1 MSNKFLYKKT
11 DRLKIT
17 KQSQLKRHGLL
28 DVGIH
33 CCGDGFL
40 PFVDLGQAEEAEC
53 QSLTG
58 DAAKPRKNVEYIR
71 QWYRLGVGVINE
83 DHANLNR

>member
-1 MSNKFLYKKT
+1 
-11 DRLKIT
+11 
-17 KQSQLKRHGLL
+17 
-28 DVGIH
+28 
-33 CCGDGFL
+33 
-40 PFVDLGQAEEAEC
+40 LGQAEEAEC